1 MSWWKLAL
9 LITLVYCIGTM
20 GAGYFHLEYMS
31 QTTLTTEQVA
41 ALWRFYIFGFA
52 IGSVAT
58 WLVCLYFRKHIE
70 APLD

>member
-20 GAGYFHLEYMS
+20 GAGFFHIEYMS
-31 QTTLTTEQVA
+31 QVTLETEQVA
-41 ALWRFYIFGFA
+41 ALWRFYILGFA
-52 IGSVAT
+52 VGSVAA
-58 WLVCLYFRKHIE
+58 WLVCFMLRKPIE